1 MAKLYKKCQVT
12 RINVRR
18 SYYQVRGGL
27 HKGLFMIP
35 KKRTADYFWGPAVN
49 HSVYKKGDNS
59 KGKND
64 NFAEPEVMSS
74 HRLPCPT
81 DSRKCFVRGDEWRK
95 RSGKSLRILLISKS
109 TNDGNSAAKRLM
121 KTDKKKQTF
130 SQLRDK
136 ERVTLW
142 YSPSFLSLFLPPAVL
157 CGERLW
163 RTDTHARTST
173 HTQGQTKRQI
183 NLAWHDQHYSGVTS
197 LL

>member
-109 TNDGNSAAKRLM
+109 TNDGNSAAKRSM
-121 KTDKKKQTF
+121 KTDKRNKHFRSWEIKREWHCGTHRVFCPYF
-130 SQLRDK
+130 SHL
-136 ERVTLW
+136 
-142 YSPSFLSLFLPPAVL
+142 LFCVVNG
-157 CGERLW
+157 CGEQ
-163 RTDTHARTST
+163 THTHARAHT
-173 HTQGQTKRQI
+173 HRDRQK
-183 NLAWHDQHYSGVTS
+183 DK
-197 LL
+197 